1 MMGDMGS
8 IYFYCSECWANV
20 VLVVKGVDIEEV
32 TKFIFAFKTF
42 GNEQCH
48 IRVQLR
54 LLFPDFFLS
63 VFSIV

>member
-1 MMGDMGS
+1 MGF
-8 IYFYCSECWANV
+8 IPFCSEFRSIVA
-20 VLVVKGVDIEEV
+20 LVVNGFDLEEV

-54 LLFPDFFLS
+54 LLFPDFFLMS
-63 VFSIV
+63 FQLFELLP